1 MLKELPCSIYRG
13 GTSKAVFFM
22 KDVLPD
28 DEEELK
34 KVLLKVMGSPDERQI
49 DGLGGAVSTTSKVAI
64 ISKEENEDW
73 DVNYTFAQVS
83 VDKPVVS
90 YAGNCGN
97 ISSAVG
103 VYAIENNLVDTT
115 YPITIVKVYNTNT
128 KKLIYEHVPTPNGKI
143 TYKGDFSISGVPGTA
158 SKIELEF
165 LNPSGSFT
173 GKLLPTDSVVDLLN
187 VDGVGDIEVSIVDAA
202 NPLVY
207 VDAKDVKLKGTESA
221 GEIDSDKD
229 MLVLLEK
236 IRGEAAVRMGLIEKW
251 EDGATVSPG
260 VPKLTVVSKPQD
272 YKTVSGNELKESD
285 YNLSVRMM
293 SMQKAHKTIAL
304 TGALCTAAACAIE
317 GTIPNRILG
326 IENVKNELRFGHSDG
341 IIDVSI
347 KYEKNEKG
355 IIINSVSSHRTAR
368 KIMTGTVY
376 YENK

>member
-128 KKLIYEHVPTPNGKI
+128 KKLIYEHVPTPNGEI

-173 GKLLPTDSVVDLLN
+173 GKLLPTDNVVDLLN
-187 VDGVGDIEVSIVDAA
+187 VDGVGEIAVSIVDAA

-221 GEIDSDKD
+221 GQIDSDKD

-251 EDGATVSPG
+251 QDGATVSPG
-260 VPKLTVVSKPQD
+260 VPKLTVVSKSQD

-285 YNLSVRMM
+285 YDLSVRMM

-326 IENVKNELRFGHSDG
+326 TENVKNELRFGHSDG

-347 KYEKNEKG
+347 KYEKNERG